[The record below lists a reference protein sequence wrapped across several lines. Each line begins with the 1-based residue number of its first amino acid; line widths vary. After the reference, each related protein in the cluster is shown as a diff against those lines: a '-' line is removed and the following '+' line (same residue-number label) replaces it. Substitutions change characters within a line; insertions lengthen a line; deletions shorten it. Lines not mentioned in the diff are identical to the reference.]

1 MRHSMMHMHHT
12 NTEDTCACTALRK
25 ASRAVTRLYNEMM
38 DGTGMSIVQFSILRN
53 IARHDALP
61 LMQLSEL
68 LVMDRTTLYR
78 ALKPIEQRGWIA
90 LSDGKGRAELASLTE
105 DGQKAL
111 NGATS
116 AWQAAQARLLGG
128 VETDWAGIEAAL
140 ARLVAIASEAK
151 P

>member
-1 MRHSMMHMHHT
+1 MMHMHHT

-25 ASRAVTRLYNEMM
+25 ASRAVTRLYDEMM

-61 LMQLSEL
+61 LMQLADL

-78 ALKPIEQRGWIA
+78 ALKPIEQRGWIS
-90 LSDGKGRAELASLTE
+90 LSDGEGRAKLASLTE

-116 AWQAAQARLLGG
+116 AWQAAQARLLGSVG
-128 VETDWAGIEAAL
+128 TDWPRIETAL